1 MSARSALRSALNL
14 PPVPRVSPLPQKASK
29 DPAKPGTDGSVSCFS
44 MECKTRANTLVGCP
58 IDTAAG
64 QFFPNLHFL
73 SKSVQQPA
81 LPAGCD
87 KIKLLAV
94 PKVSA

>member
-1 MSARSALRSALNL
+1 
-14 PPVPRVSPLPQKASK
+14 
-29 DPAKPGTDGSVSCFS
+29 